1 MASSALRTGCALIL
15 PLGLV
20 ALLPFDAL
28 ARGGRGYS
36 SAHSAYSSGAS
47 HRSSIKC
54 QSCPRDSQGRIQR
67 DPKAV
72 EDFKRTHPKPP
83 GCDHCEV
90 DHIIPLSKGGRDDPR
105 NMQGL
110 PRVRHRDTTRQDLGR

>member
-15 PLGLV
+15 SLGLV

-36 SAHSAYSSGAS
+36 GGHSSDSSGGS

-54 QSCPRDSQGRIQR
+54 QSCPRDSHGRIQR
-67 DPKAV
+67 DPNAV
-72 EDFKRTHPKPP
+72 EDFKRTQPKPP

-90 DHIIPLSKGGRDDPR
+90 DHIIPLSKGGRDGPR

-110 PRVRHRDTTRQDLGR
+110 PRA